1 VGYARPYCEVDAR
14 KREEDG
20 RHDGG
25 NEQQRAVV
33 NDERRPSA
41 GRPKW
46 GQMPVVPVRGTYG

>member
-1 VGYARPYCEVDAR
+1 VGYARPYCEVIAR

-33 NDERRPSA
+33 NDERRRSA
-41 GRPKW
+41 GRPNL
-46 GQMPVVPVRGTYG
+46 GQLTAVPARRT